1 MIIGKLLS
9 RQSLMPSELLL
20 SRLLCLA
27 LISGTSLILRA
38 MFFFIFLRFIV
49 LTVTFLVGF
58 FIFRLFF
65 LVLLGFLLF
74 LRLTELRLPL
84 ASSDLI
90 SDLFETFLVYNA
102 FFFLI
107 TILILIN
114 IIVVFGL
121 AIRASNA
128 EGLDGS
134 LGFFLNFMTAFL
146 VAVRLS
152 NLQVFFFLFGLS
164 LLILLIFVIRVIIVS
179 LSLATT
185 LPIVLLDLIKVVVL
199 LINVLGGATRISVG
213 ITSAAVS
220 RSILVE
226 NVGAT
231 LARPVADQLI
241 LIGTHRGSNALLSG
255 SLLVK
260 DIHGLALLLLLSLRP
275 IVV

>member
-1 MIIGKLLS
+1 MIIIKLLS

-20 SRLLCLA
+20 SRFLCLA

-38 MFFFIFLRFIV
+38 LFFFRLLRFIV
-49 LTVTFLVGF
+49 LTITILVGF
-58 FIFRLFF
+58 LFIRLFF

-84 ASSDLI
+84 ATSDLI

-134 LGFFLNFMTAFL
+134 LGFFLSFMTAFL

-152 NLQVFFFLFGLS
+152 NLQVFFFLFGIS
-164 LLILLIFVIRVIIVS
+164 LLIFLIFFLRVIIVS
-179 LSLATT
+179 LLLATA
-185 LPIVLLDLIKVVVL
+185 LPIVLFDFIKVVVL

-220 RSILVE
+220 RPLLVE

-231 LARPVADQLI
+231 LARPVVDKLI
-241 LIGTHRGSNALLSG
+241 LIWTHRSSNTLLSG
-255 SLLVK
+255 SFLVK

>member
-1 MIIGKLLS
+1 
-9 RQSLMPSELLL
+9 
-20 SRLLCLA
+20 
-27 LISGTSLILRA
+27 

-49 LTVTFLVGF
+49 LTVILLVGF
-58 FIFRLFF
+58 LFIGLFF

-84 ASSDLI
+84 ATSDLI

-121 AIRASNA
+121 AIRASNT

-134 LGFFLNFMTAFL
+134 LGFFLSFMTAFL

-152 NLQVFFFLFGLS
+152 NLQVFLFLFGIS
-164 LLILLIFVIRVIIVS
+164 FLIFVLRVIIVS
-179 LSLATT
+179 LLLATA
-185 LPIVLLDLIKVVVL
+185 LPIVLFDFIKVVVL

-220 RSILVE
+220 RPILVE

-260 DIHGLALLLLLSLRP
+260 DIHRLALLLLLSLRT